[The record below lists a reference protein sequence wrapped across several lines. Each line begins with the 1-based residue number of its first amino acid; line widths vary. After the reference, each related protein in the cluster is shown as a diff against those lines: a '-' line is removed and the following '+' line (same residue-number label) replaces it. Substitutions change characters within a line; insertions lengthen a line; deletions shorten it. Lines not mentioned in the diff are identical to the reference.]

1 MDEEQ
6 QEEKRVVGRD
16 RSKAARGR
24 GGKSQSSARLFSTLW
39 PSSLGVNLMRHNGGE
54 HEIPR
59 FSLIRPQWRFP
70 DKPGRSLFFFC
81 PLHIRT
87 AVFFTTIEPQC
98 HRVLDFPRGLGSAGP
113 EQPKIAPRCRAAW
126 GGRVMGRETPFQ
138 SSMPRLSHSHRVG
151 NRRVWRAGRARAAE
165 GRTKR
170 NSDKSRRRRR
180 VVRGVL
186 KLCISTAAAASHA
199 LILSIGRKTLLPY
212 SALPF

>member
-1 MDEEQ
+1 
-6 QEEKRVVGRD
+6 
-16 RSKAARGR
+16 
-24 GGKSQSSARLFSTLW
+24 
-39 PSSLGVNLMRHNGGE
+39 MRHNGGE

-113 EQPKIAPRCRAAW
+113 EQPKIAPRCRAAC
-126 GGRVMGRETPFQ
+126 GGKSDGEGDPFPIFNASIVTLAPSGK
-138 SSMPRLSHSHRVG
+138 SSCVA
-151 NRRVWRAGRARAAE
+151 NWRPRAAE

-170 NSDKSRRRRR
+170 NSDKSRRR

-212 SALPF
+212 SALPFLLYDYKLGDEGF

>member
-87 AVFFTTIEPQC
+87 AVFFTTMEPQC

-113 EQPKIAPRCRAAW
+113 EQPKIAPRCRAACGGKSDGEGDPFPIFNASIVTLAPSGKSSCVASW
-126 GGRVMGRETPFQ
+126 PGAGAGGRRADETKLGQKPPPRREGRSEIVHF
-138 SSMPRLSHSHRVG
+138 
-151 NRRVWRAGRARAAE
+151 NRRCRF
-165 GRTKR
+165 
-170 NSDKSRRRRR
+170 S
-180 VVRGVL
+180 
-186 KLCISTAAAASHA
+186 C
-199 LILSIGRKTLLPY
+199 PY
-212 SALPF
+212 SFYRS

>member
-87 AVFFTTIEPQC
+87 AVFFTTMEPQC
-98 HRVLDFPRGLGSAGP
+98 HRVLDFLWVWESAGP
-113 EQPKIAPRCRAAW
+113 EQPKIAPRCRGKSDGEGDPFPIFNASIVTLAPSGKSSCVANW
-126 GGRVMGRETPFQ
+126 PGAGGRRADQTKLGQKPPPRREGRSEIVHF
-138 SSMPRLSHSHRVG
+138 
-151 NRRVWRAGRARAAE
+151 NRRCRF
-165 GRTKR
+165 
-170 NSDKSRRRRR
+170 S
-180 VVRGVL
+180 
-186 KLCISTAAAASHA
+186 C
-199 LILSIGRKTLLPY
+199 PY
-212 SALPF
+212 SFYRS

>member
-70 DKPGRSLFFFC
+70 DKPGRSLFFF
-81 PLHIRT
+81 L
-87 AVFFTTIEPQC
+87 
-98 HRVLDFPRGLGSAGP
+98 
-113 EQPKIAPRCRAAW
+113 RAAH
-126 GGRVMGRETPFQ
+126 Q
-138 SSMPRLSHSHRVG
+138 SS
-151 NRRVWRAGRARAAE
+151 A
-165 GRTKR
+165 
-170 NSDKSRRRRR
+170 
-180 VVRGVL
+180 VL
-186 KLCISTAAAASHA
+186 HDHGATGYSISHA
-199 LILSIGRKTLLPY
+199 VWG
-212 SALPF
+212 ALDEISPK